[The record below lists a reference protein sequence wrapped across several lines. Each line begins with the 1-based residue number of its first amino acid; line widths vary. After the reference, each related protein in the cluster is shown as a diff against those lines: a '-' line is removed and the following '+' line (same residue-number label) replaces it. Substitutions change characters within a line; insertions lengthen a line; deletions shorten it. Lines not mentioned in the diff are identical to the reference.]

1 MGPMVERTD
10 MLATAYRGVRRRAGG
25 FVVVGRQAVTGRQP
39 SPVRFVV
46 FGRARSGTTTLVSLL
61 GAVPDLHC
69 DGEILS
75 KPVPFPRIYVRAC
88 CARSGS
94 LAYGCKILSYQVA
107 KVQLLHRRTEFVR
120 RLSEDGF
127 SIIYLKRENLVE
139 HAVSNIRARKFG
151 FHRAAAA
158 TSENGKMLIDPPEVL
173 DWIKKSEEMDRFEA
187 VSLAGVPHLAL
198 TYERNVAF
206 DELHGPTVLQIADFL
221 QLPTGTVSPPKSAY
235 RKVSPRA
242 LSDSVANYPELVA
255 ALASTPYSRFLS

>member
-1 MGPMVERTD
+1 MLRTD
-10 MLATAYRGVRRRAGG
+10 VLTTAYRGVRRRAGA
-25 FVVVGRQAVTGRQP
+25 FAVVGRQVVTGRKL
-39 SPVRFVV
+39 SPIRFVV
-46 FGRARSGTTTLVSLL
+46 FGRARSGSTTLVSLL

-75 KPVPFPRIYVRAC
+75 SPVPFPRAYVRAR

-107 KVQLLHRRTEFVR
+107 NVQPLHRRTEFMR

-127 SIIYLKRENLVE
+127 SIIYIKRENLVE
-139 HAVSNIRARKFG
+139 HAVSHIRAREFG
-151 FHRAAAA
+151 FHRAAAV
-158 TSENGKMLIDPPEVL
+158 SGESGKMLIDPRELL
-173 DWIKKSEEMDRFEA
+173 DWIKKSEDMDRFEA

-206 DELHGPTVLQIADFL
+206 DELHDPTVLQIADFL
-221 QLPTGTVSPPKSAY
+221 QLPTGSGPPPKSAY

-255 ALASTPYSRFLS
+255 ALAGTPYSGFLS